1 MDDEL
6 VFLNG
11 ILEKA
16 VYTEQTEG
24 FANLEVKNMV
34 YRLQRALYGLKGD
47 PRAWYKRLHSYIT
60 KIRLTLKNYKSNV
73 YLKVESEEKLN

>member
-34 YRLQRALYGLKGD
+34 YRL
-47 PRAWYKRLHSYIT
+47 
-60 KIRLTLKNYKSNV
+60 
-73 YLKVESEEKLN
+73 

>member
-11 ILEKA
+11 ILEKV
-16 VYTEQTEG
+16 VYTEQSEG
-24 FANLEVKNMV
+24 FTNLEVKNMV

-47 PRAWYKRLHSYIT
+47 PRAWYKRLHSYLT
-60 KIRLTLKNYKSNV
+60 KIILTLKIYKSNV
-73 YLKVESEEKLN
+73 YLKVESEERLS